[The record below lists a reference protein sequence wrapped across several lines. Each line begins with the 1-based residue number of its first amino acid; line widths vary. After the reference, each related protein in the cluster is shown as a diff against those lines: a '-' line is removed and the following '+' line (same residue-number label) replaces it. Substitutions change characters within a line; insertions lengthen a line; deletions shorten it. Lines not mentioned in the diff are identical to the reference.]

1 MTESTT
7 EVETEVTQA
16 HEDAKMIVELAKWG
30 TDMGLEDALGKLF
43 RRDFDPSTAVDDDPS
58 VRKVLWFYET
68 VGTLVKRGALD
79 GDFVRDVWWVEGMW
93 PLVEPHVM
101 VARQESGEP
110 RLYENFA
117 ALATK

>member
-1 MTESTT
+1 M
-7 EVETEVTQA
+7 TQA
-16 HEDAKMIVELAKWG
+16 LEDAKMIVELAKWG
-30 TDMGLEDALGKLF
+30 TDMGLEDALAKLF
-43 RRDFDPSTAVDDDPS
+43 RPDFDTGAAVDDDPS

-93 PLVEPHVM
+93 PLVESHVLL
-101 VARQESGEP
+101 ARRESGEP
-110 RLYENFA
+110 RLYENFE

>member
-1 MTESTT
+1 M
-7 EVETEVTQA
+7 TQA

-30 TDMGLEDALGKLF
+30 TDMGLEDALAKLF
-43 RRDFDPSTAVDDDPS
+43 QPDFDARATADDNPS
-58 VRKVLWFYET
+58 VRTVLWFFET

-79 GDFVRDVWWVEGMW
+79 GGFVRDVWWIEGMW
-93 PLVEPHVM
+93 PLVQPHVM

-110 RLYENFA
+110 RLYENFE